1 MYLWY
6 VSPLHNSGKIK
17 AMNGMR
23 QVRTMRLTA
32 AFLLITLV
40 AACGP
45 APKKVVEVRVAEDD
59 VLLARAA
66 SLAGEGHYAAFKKA
80 VGLYRTLYGK
90 RSLRA
95 KVAAPYAQTA
105 LLLALREKQVGLDS
119 PAALDEARKVIG
131 ENSFLS
137 AYEDAAVLIASVPV
151 RSRGVQRDIST
162 EGWDKQGAERRAT
175 AEERLRSRAPSDEF
189 SAAVLAAWSCSLGRH
204 SEKWRDP
211 ADILAPF
218 PDSLLVSYEVAIC
231 GQEDQAMLNGI
242 LAAEPEFAEAHFHL
256 GQAALAER
264 KLLEAEDHLLVA
276 LKAIP
281 ESPQPPILLAGI
293 AFATEEFDRS
303 LPFYER
309 ALELSPEYRDALL
322 GKAICQAYLGRF
334 DESMKT
340 LEHILELGFWLI
352 GESHY
357 WLAWN
362 LHELGRESDAI
373 SHIDEAKKRLPTN
386 SHVFGLAGTL
396 ALNAGELQRAE
407 SDFLESLVHGPANT
421 ESLFGLGTLCTRK
434 SDWPRAAEFFDKSG
448 RAYDAEAAALEAMI
462 EEVRGSA
469 MSAERKARLAARRA
483 KQLERIRL
491 AGATSDYSAAAAF
504 FNAGDPAAARR
515 SAERAAA
522 HPDMK
527 EKAEELLRSIKK

>member
-1 MYLWY
+1 M
-6 VSPLHNSGKIK
+6 K
-17 AMNGMR
+17 
-23 QVRTMRLTA
+23 LTA

-45 APKKVVEVRVAEDD
+45 APKRVVEVRVAEDE
-59 VLLARAA
+59 VVLARAA
-66 SLAGEGHYAAFKKA
+66 SLTAEGHYAAFNKA

-119 PAALDEARKVIG
+119 PATLDEARKIIG

-137 AYEDAAVLIASVPV
+137 AYEDAAVLIASIPV

-162 EGWDKQGAERRAT
+162 QGWNKEGAERRAA
-175 AEERLRSRAPSDEF
+175 AEDRLRSRAASDVF

-211 ADILAPF
+211 ADIIAPF

-231 GQEDQAMLNGI
+231 GQEDQAMLHAL

-281 ESPQPPILLAGI
+281 ESPQPPVLLAGI

-322 GKAICQAYLGRF
+322 GKAISQAYLGRS

-340 LEHILELGFWLI
+340 LDRILELGFWLI

-362 LHELGRESDAI
+362 LHELGRDMDAI
-373 SHIDEAKKRLPTN
+373 EHIDEAKKRLPTN

-396 ALNAGELQRAE
+396 ALDAGDLDRAE
-407 SDFLESLVHGPANT
+407 KDYLESLVYDPANT
-421 ESLFGLGTLCTRK
+421 ESLFGSGTVFTK
-434 SDWPRAAEFFDKSG
+434 KADWPRAAGSFDKAG
-448 RAYDAEAAALEAMI
+448 EAYDAEAAALAAMI
-462 EEVRGSA
+462 EEIRGSA
-469 MSAERKARLAARRA
+469 LPAERKSRLLARRSS
-483 KQLERIRL
+483 QLERIRL
-491 AGATSDYSAAAAF
+491 ASATSAYSAAAAH
-504 FNAGDPAAARR
+504 FNAGDTDAARR
-515 SAERAAA
+515 SAEKAGA
-522 HPDMK
+522 HPALK
-527 EKAEELLRSIKK
+527 EKAEELLRSVKK